1 MKKVIVFL
9 ADGSEEIEA
18 LTPVDMLR
26 RAGADVTF
34 AGAGKKECA
43 CSHGITVVTDKTA
56 AECVNEEY
64 DMVVLPGG
72 MPGTLNLGADP
83 DVKKITE
90 KAFAAGK
97 FVAAIC
103 AAPSV
108 LGSWGMLEGKRATCY
123 PGFEEYLQGAQVC
136 QSAVAVDGKVITGC
150 GMGAAMAF
158 GGALI
163 RVMKG
168 AEKEAA
174 ICSAIL
180 ADRI

>member
-123 PGFEEYLQGAQVC
+123 PGFEEKLTGATLANEK
-136 QSAVAVDGKVITGC
+136 AVRDGNVITAPGA
-150 GMGAAMAF
+150 GAAMEF
-158 GGALI
+158 ALML
-163 RVMKG
+163 V
-168 AEKEAA
+168 AA
-174 ICSAIL
+174 LYGSCASENLRKAVL
-180 ADRI
+180 A

>member
-26 RAGADVTF
+26 RAGAEVTF
-34 AGAGKKECA
+34 AGAGKKECT

-56 AECVNEEY
+56 GECLGEEY

-72 MPGTLNLGADP
+72 MPGTLNLAKDAD
-83 DVKKITE
+83 VEKITK

-108 LGSWGMLEGKRATCY
+108 LGAWGMLCGKRATCY
-123 PGFEEYLQGAQVC
+123 PGFEEKLVGAVKAEEK
-136 QSAVAVDGKVITGC
+136 SVRDGNVITAC
-150 GMGAAMAF
+150 GAGAAMEF
-158 GGALI
+158 ALML
-163 RVMKG
+163 VSALYG
-168 AEKEAA
+168 AEASENLRKAV
-174 ICSAIL
+174 L
-180 ADRI
+180 A